1 MSCLVS
7 MDTLF
12 CGYTARMRKTAKEQ
26 FQDIEGQAMYS
37 TSVESGETVTTLA
50 YPNYRWVTG
59 YSSTSHM
66 VPGYYLY
73 HDRQQ
78 AYHQGC
84 LILVQQFRYG
94 SGISKNPSGSSSQQL
109 SAMKK
114 KHISFNKDRSHD
126 HHSPS
131 PSKMFRKSWLQRN
144 LLESPKLAE
153 KGTTPMKLRIGI
165 QGSNDRREQH
175 LESLGRLEPLE
186 PPAFKTWM
194 IILRVSMEVSNDR

>member
-73 HDRQQ
+73 HDGQQ

-84 LILVQQFRYG
+84 LILAQQFCYG
-94 SGISKNPSGSSSQQL
+94 SGISKKIQVFQVLNNFPRL
-109 SAMKK
+109 KK
-114 KHISFNKDRSHD
+114 KHTVSFKKKSVSWSPWH
-126 HHSPS
+126 PS
-131 PSKMFRKSWLQRN
+131 PSTMFRKSWLQH
-144 LLESPKLAE
+144 LLLSFCSL
-153 KGTTPMKLRIGI
+153 GTTPMKLRIGI

-175 LESLGRLEPLE
+175 LESLGRLELDDH
-186 PPAFKTWM
+186 T
-194 IILRVSMEVSNDR
+194 RVSMEVSN

>member
-73 HDRQQ
+73 HDGQQ

-84 LILVQQFRYG
+84 LILAQQFCYG
-94 SGISKNPSGSSSQQL
+94 SGISKKIQVFQVLNNFPRL
-109 SAMKK
+109 KK
-114 KHISFNKDRSHD
+114 KHTVSFKKKICLMITMASIALNNVSEILASTS
-126 HHSPS
+126 SPFVLQ
-131 PSKMFRKSWLQRN
+131 FRHYSNEASNWYTRLQWSQGTAPG
-144 LLESPKLAE
+144 ESGKT
-153 KGTTPMKLRIGI
+153 GTWW
-165 QGSNDRREQH
+165 SY
-175 LESLGRLEPLE
+175 
-186 PPAFKTWM
+186 
-194 IILRVSMEVSNDR
+194 

>member
-26 FQDIEGQAMYS
+26 FQDVEGQAMYS
-37 TSVESGETVTTLA
+37 TSVESGETVTTFLA

-73 HDRQQ
+73 HDGQQ

-94 SGISKNPSGSSSQQL
+94 SGISKESKCFKFSTTLPWL
-109 SAMKK
+109 KE
-114 KHISFNKDRSHD
+114 HISFNKDRSW
-126 HHSPS
+126 SPSSIALKNVSEFTIKSS
-131 PSKMFRKSWLQRN
+131 PSKCLASTKSSRISKTCRKRHY
-144 LLESPKLAE
+144 
-153 KGTTPMKLRIGI
+153 
-165 QGSNDRREQH
+165 SNE
-175 LESLGRLEPLE
+175 
-186 PPAFKTWM
+186 A
-194 IILRVSMEVSNDR
+194 